1 MNPPTG
7 SPGTGFAEVII
18 DTTAQT
24 MAP

>member
-7 SPGTGFAEVII
+7 SPGTGFAEVMI